1 MATTNITV
9 RMDEDLKKQFN
20 DLCGEIG
27 LSMGS
32 AFTIFAKTVVRER
45 RIPFELSAPTPN
57 KETIA
62 AMLEAEKLSRDPNS
76 KRYNSFQEAFED
88 VMADEQV

>member
-9 RMDEDLKKQFN
+9 RMDEDLKNQFN
-20 DLCGEIG
+20 YLCGEIG

-45 RIPFELSAPTPN
+45 RIPFELSVLTPN

-62 AMLEAEKLSRDPNS
+62 AMLEAEKLSRDPNA
-76 KRYNSFQEAFED
+76 KRYNSFREAFED